1 MKLHFIPFALVI
13 IMCLY
18 ACEGSKN
25 ESPNEKIDSSK
36 IEKMPV
42 AGVDTS
48 THSMPDSAT
57 FAQKW
62 KEFST
67 PGDMHKL
74 LEKLNGTWSSEV
86 QTWMDE
92 SAPPAKAKA
101 TNIQTSSFGG
111 RYFNT
116 KFNSS
121 MMGQPFE
128 GASVTGYDNAKKKFV
143 SVWYDNMGT
152 GLVHME
158 GDYDETNKTF
168 SWNGTQTDFL
178 TGKNTSIRE
187 VMVIKDD
194 KTYTM
199 TMYGPGA
206 DGKEMKFME
215 GTFTKK

>member
-1 MKLHFIPFALVI
+1 MKLQSLALAVSVSLI
-13 IMCLY
+13 FS
-18 ACEGSKN
+18 ACDGPKSDAPD
-25 ESPNEKIDSSK
+25 SKIDSAK

-42 AGVDTS
+42 AGADTS
-48 THSMPDSAT
+48 AHSMPDSAT
-57 FAQKW
+57 FTKKW
-62 KEFST
+62 MEYST

-74 LEKLNGTWSSEV
+74 LEKFNGTWTSDV
-86 QTWMDE
+86 QTWMDA
-92 SAPPAKAKA
+92 SAPPSTSKA
-101 TNIQTSSFGG
+101 TNVQTSSFGG

-116 KFNSS
+116 KFSSS

-158 GDYDETNKTF
+158 GDYDEASQTF
-168 SWNGTQTDFL
+168 NWAGTQTDFL

-194 KTYTM
+194 KSYTM

-215 GTFTKK
+215 GTFKKK